1 MHKPMQPY
9 GADPSRSR
17 APLII
22 FVLLFAIWFVFLASI
37 AWQRAAQG

>member
-9 GADPSRSR
+9 GADTSRSR

-22 FVLLFAIWFVFLASI
+22 FILLFTIWFVFLASI
-37 AWQRAAQG
+37 AWQRAVQG